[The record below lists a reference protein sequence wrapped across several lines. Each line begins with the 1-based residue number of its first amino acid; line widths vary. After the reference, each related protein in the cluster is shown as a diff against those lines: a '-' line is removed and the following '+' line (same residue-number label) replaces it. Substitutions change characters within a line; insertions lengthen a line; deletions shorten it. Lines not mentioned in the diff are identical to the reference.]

1 MNAPAA
7 GRVSPGIWSE
17 AMRRW
22 ILRAGLLYLI
32 ASLGA
37 GIVLGE
43 FALQRGRLP
52 GGGPDARLRAE
63 AVARAHGAP
72 ASSRSASTPPTAWP

>member
-1 MNAPAA
+1 MV
-7 GRVSPGIWSE
+7 G

-22 ILRAGLLYLI
+22 LLRAGLLYLI

-52 GGGPDARLRAE
+52 GGGPDARTPRAE
-63 AVARAHGAP
+63 AVARAHGTP
-72 ASSRSASTPPTAWP
+72 ASTPSASTPSTAWP